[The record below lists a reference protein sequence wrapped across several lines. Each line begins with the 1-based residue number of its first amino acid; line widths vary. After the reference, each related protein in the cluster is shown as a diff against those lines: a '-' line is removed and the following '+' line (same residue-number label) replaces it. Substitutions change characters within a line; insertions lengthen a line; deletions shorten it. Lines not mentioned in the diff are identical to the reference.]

1 MSRKRYKYKIVWV
14 KPYDYFLLVC
24 IGCRSKMNKQVL
36 KTGESWWQNS
46 DYRTRFWSKK
56 QHKTE
61 IWIKNDDLKIE
72 LDSTVD
78 WKIVE
83 IF

>member
-1 MSRKRYKYKIVWV
+1 
-14 KPYDYFLLVC
+14 
-24 IGCRSKMNKQVL
+24 MNKQVL